1 MKGTELREWR
11 RRNGLSQSDLM
22 RELGIN
28 SRQTISTWENA
39 ESVSRVIELAV
50 CALDQLEP
58 CRIVGGYQKQFEPIH
73 LAHKHFDAYRGE
85 SRGFRWKKYTA
96 EGSSHDD

>member
-11 RRNGLSQSDLM
+11 TRNGLSQSDLM

-28 SRQTISTWENA
+28 SRQTISSWENA
-39 ESVSRVIELAV
+39 ESVPRVIELAV
-50 CALDQLEP
+50 FALDQMES
-58 CRIVGGYQKQFEPIH
+58 CRIVGGYQKQFEPNQ
-73 LAHKHFDAYRGE
+73 LANKHFDT
-85 SRGFRWKKYTA
+85 WKKYTA